1 MLCQTELL
9 EDSDRDQIE
18 EHTDKA
24 QAYCT
29 LAGHQTELI
38 YEILAPYNAE
48 SVHAVQSNAA
58 LKQVPKIQQFMGN

>member
-29 LAGHQTELI
+29 LTSHQTELI
-38 YEILAPYNAE
+38 YEILAPYNSE
-48 SVHAVQSNAA
+48 SVHTVQSNGAF
-58 LKQVPKIQQFMGN
+58 KQVPKIQQFMGN